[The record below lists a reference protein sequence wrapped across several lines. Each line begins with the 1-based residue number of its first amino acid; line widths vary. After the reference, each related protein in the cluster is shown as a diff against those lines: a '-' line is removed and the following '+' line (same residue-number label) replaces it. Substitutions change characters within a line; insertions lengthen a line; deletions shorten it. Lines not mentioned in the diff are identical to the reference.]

1 MNKFESA
8 FARWIINHRAI
19 AIIVPLLLVAALAS
33 GLPKLYFDS
42 SYRVFFGKDN
52 PQLIAFESLE
62 DTYTK
67 NDNVVIVLAPSDENV
82 FTSANLS
89 AVEQLTTASWQIPY
103 SSRVDSIT
111 NFQRTVADQDDLI
124 VADMITGADQM
135 AAFQIDDLR
144 TAVFDEPALRDR
156 LISPSGHVTGIALT
170 FQIPI
175 EQRTAATNEIVAA
188 VREMTADFQTRH
200 PQFEVY
206 LTGMV
211 FMDAAFSESAIFD
224 SSTLLP
230 GSFVLMAVL
239 LALLVG
245 SFVGTFVTLLLIVCS
260 VAAAMGFA
268 GLVGFPLT
276 SVTTSTPII
285 ILTVAVANAVHV
297 LVTYIHGLREGSEK
311 QAAMEESLRV
321 NVQPV
326 FLASATTAIGFL
338 TMNFSEVP
346 PFGHLGTMV
355 SVGVGVSFVL
365 TVAFLPALMTL
376 LPARVTAASGDD
388 YTRMDRLAEFVIKR
402 RRQLLWGMLTVI
414 VVCVANLPRN
424 ELNDVFVHYFGE
436 SIKFRQD
443 TDFLMNN
450 LTGIYTLGYS
460 LDSGDSGGIS
470 NPDYQRDVE
479 AFSQWLEA
487 QPETV
492 HVDRFTTIMKK
503 LNKNMHADNP
513 DYYRLPNNRDLGA
526 QYLLLYEMSLP
537 YGLDLNNQINVDK
550 SSSKVTLTLKL
561 ISSNEMVAF
570 DRRSHDWLSANAPA
584 VKRAESAGT
593 ILMFSNIGQR
603 NIRAMLIGTS
613 LALILISGI
622 LVIALRSMT
631 IGGVS
636 LVPNLIPAA
645 VGFGLWGV
653 FVGEVGLSLSIVTGM
668 TFGIV
673 VDDTVHFL
681 SKYLRARREQGL
693 GPNDA
698 VRYAFHTVGRALTVT
713 TVVLVAGFMVL
724 AMSSFEVNSAMGLMT
739 AAIITI
745 ALICAFLLLPPLL
758 MKIEENRADAT
769 PDRTDAN
776 RPATA

>member
-33 GLPKLYFDS
+33 GLPTLHFDS

-135 AAFQIDDLR
+135 ATFQIDDLR

-479 AFSQWLEA
+479 TFSQWLEA

-570 DRRSHDWLSANAPA
+570 DRRAHEWLEANAPA

-653 FVGEVGLSLSIVTGM
+653 VVGEVGLSLSIVTGM

>member
-135 AAFQIDDLR
+135 ATFQIDDLR

-570 DRRSHDWLSANAPA
+570 DRRAHDWLAANAPA

>member
-1 MNKFESA
+1 
-8 FARWIINHRAI
+8 
-19 AIIVPLLLVAALAS
+19 
-33 GLPKLYFDS
+33 
-42 SYRVFFGKDN
+42 
-52 PQLIAFESLE
+52 
-62 DTYTK
+62 
-67 NDNVVIVLAPSDENV
+67 
-82 FTSANLS
+82 
-89 AVEQLTTASWQIPY
+89 
-103 SSRVDSIT
+103 
-111 NFQRTVADQDDLI
+111 
-124 VADMITGADQM
+124 
-135 AAFQIDDLR
+135 
-144 TAVFDEPALRDR
+144 
-156 LISPSGHVTGIALT
+156 
-170 FQIPI
+170 
-175 EQRTAATNEIVAA
+175 
-188 VREMTADFQTRH
+188 
-200 PQFEVY
+200 
-206 LTGMV
+206 
-211 FMDAAFSESAIFD
+211 
-224 SSTLLP
+224 
-230 GSFVLMAVL
+230 
-239 LALLVG
+239 
-245 SFVGTFVTLLLIVCS
+245 
-260 VAAAMGFA
+260 
-268 GLVGFPLT
+268 
-276 SVTTSTPII
+276 
-285 ILTVAVANAVHV
+285 
-297 LVTYIHGLREGSEK
+297 
-311 QAAMEESLRV
+311 
-321 NVQPV
+321 
-326 FLASATTAIGFL
+326 
-338 TMNFSEVP
+338 
-346 PFGHLGTMV
+346 
-355 SVGVGVSFVL
+355 
-365 TVAFLPALMTL
+365 
-376 LPARVTAASGDD
+376 
-388 YTRMDRLAEFVIKR
+388 
-402 RRQLLWGMLTVI
+402 
-414 VVCVANLPRN
+414 
-424 ELNDVFVHYFGE
+424 
-436 SIKFRQD
+436 
-443 TDFLMNN
+443 MNN

-479 AFSQWLEA
+479 AFSKWLEI

-550 SSSKVTLTLKL
+550 SSSKVTVTLKL
-561 ISSNEMVAF
+561 ISSNDMIAL
-570 DRRSHDWLSANAPA
+570 DRRAHDWLAGNAPA
-584 VKRAESAGT
+584 VKHVESAGT

-636 LVPNLIPAA
+636 LAPNLVPAA

-673 VDDTVHFL
+673 VDDSVHFL

-769 PDRTDAN
+769 PDRTDVN

>member
-8 FARWIINHRAI
+8 FARWIVNHRAI

-89 AVEQLTTASWQIPY
+89 AVDQLTTASWQIPY

-135 AAFQIDDLR
+135 ATFQIDDLR

-570 DRRSHDWLSANAPA
+570 DRRAHDWLAANAPA

>member
-8 FARWIINHRAI
+8 FARWIVNHRAI

-124 VADMITGADQM
+124 VADMITDADQM

-570 DRRSHDWLSANAPA
+570 DRRAHDWLAANAPA

>member
-8 FARWIINHRAI
+8 FARWIVNHRAI

-135 AAFQIDDLR
+135 ATFQIDDLR

-570 DRRSHDWLSANAPA
+570 DRRAHDWLAANAPA